1 MAIDFSI
8 FCKKFKRKLIDLL
21 NDDTDD
27 SGEGD
32 SASAGSSKHVKT
44 ILYSD
49 SDLQDVSS
57 TLRHSSISDKVFEP
71 LEVEKT
77 SSKVKNKRKKKKRNQ
92 KDNSLMAIDFFI
104 SFLFFQKV
112 VFKYIKLGITF
123 DYNRDSKKP
132 TGICKTLKKNFFL
145 NSFFLQTLN
154 DFTFHKCSH
163 PSFIKVL
170 AMSIYQQTI
179 VVLMLVQQA
188 TFFEKLHSS
197 CFYMMQM
204 SRDNK
209 SAS

>member
-44 ILYSD
+44 TLYSD

-77 SSKVKNKRKKKKRNQ
+77 SSKAKIKGKKRKEIKKT
-92 KDNSLMAIDFFI
+92 IVYFFI
-104 SFLFFQKV
+104 KWLLTFLFPFFFF
-112 VFKYIKLGITF
+112 FKKLCSNI
-123 DYNRDSKKP
+123 
-132 TGICKTLKKNFFL
+132 L
-145 NSFFLQTLN
+145 NL
-154 DFTFHKCSH
+154 
-163 PSFIKVL
+163 
-170 AMSIYQQTI
+170 
-179 VVLMLVQQA
+179 
-188 TFFEKLHSS
+188 E
-197 CFYMMQM
+197 
-204 SRDNK
+204 
-209 SAS
+209 

>member
-44 ILYSD
+44 TLYSD

-71 LEVEKT
+71 LEVENT
-77 SSKVKNKRKKKKRNQ
+77 SSKAKIKGKKRKEIKKT
-92 KDNSLMAIDFFI
+92 IVYFFI
-104 SFLFFQKV
+104 KWLLTFLFPFFFFFQKV
-112 VFKYIKLGITF
+112 VFKYIKFGITF

-132 TGICKTLKKNFFL
+132 TGICKTLKKNLF
-145 NSFFLQTLN
+145 
-154 DFTFHKCSH
+154 
-163 PSFIKVL
+163 
-170 AMSIYQQTI
+170 
-179 VVLMLVQQA
+179 
-188 TFFEKLHSS
+188 
-197 CFYMMQM
+197 
-204 SRDNK
+204 
-209 SAS
+209 